1 MDIASNLWPAISDL
15 HRALRFRSVGIHLKT
30 RHQHEMTRESLFNE
44 IYRRTFTKLRDEK
57 QQFISAEQA
66 KLMLPGYPE
75 SRRKVHCGGWASDI
89 PTIVLRF
96 MGRRC
101 PPLDLI

>member
-1 MDIASNLWPAISDL
+1 
-15 HRALRFRSVGIHLKT
+15 
-30 RHQHEMTRESLFNE
+30 MTRESLFNE